1 MRRAGIVMTALVLTG
16 CSSIPSSGPVVQ
28 GARVDVIRSDGYVRV
43 IARPPSSGM
52 TPEALVRGFLSACA
66 SVADGD
72 DTARKYLTSAASA
85 TWNSNTRIDVYDAG
99 SLTVTL
105 ERNDTVHIT
114 APLIGTIDSRHRYHV
129 AEPGAMMTD
138 DLHVAQV
145 NGEWRIDALP
155 HALFLDQ
162 VDVAR
167 GFRAHPVYLLNPART
182 RLVPEYLMLPLSTT
196 NVLAP
201 LARAAV
207 AGLADGSVAT
217 SKLSITQSLFG
228 FIIGDFG
235 SAIVGLD
242 RRVMRMPAADRDA
255 VIAQLTWTLTAL
267 PSVSSVSVQV
277 DGRTLASSTGLTS
290 HTRSEFASF
299 DPTRELSQH
308 MLLYVHDDQIL
319 SLIDG
324 VPQILSRGRAAA
336 EATLSPDERMLV
348 AVTAS
353 RKSLDISVSGK
364 WSARVASG
372 SDLAAPAVLF
382 TGETWFVDREAR
394 GRLLMWDSTTP
405 VRPVD
410 TGLPDR
416 ARILDFAIAPDEVR
430 IALII
435 NNGATTTVR
444 VGRIVRD
451 AEGVRIVG
459 LARVEQ
465 RLTSAVAVAWADESE
480 LGVLGA
486 VGAVAVQPI
495 SVSLPLGTVSLIGGP
510 ANAVSL
516 AAVPGAPM
524 VVGDQAGQLWEY
536 LDGRWGASELGGA
549 PSYAH

>member
-1 MRRAGIVMTALVLTG
+1 VVGALVLAG

-28 GARVDVIRSDGYVRV
+28 GPRVDVIRNDGYVRV

-85 TWNSNTRIDVYDAG
+85 TWNSDTRIDVYDAG

-105 ERNDTVHIT
+105 ERNDTVRIT

-138 DLHVAQV
+138 DLHVTQV

-155 HALFLDQ
+155 HTLFLDQ
-162 VDVAR
+162 MDVAR

-182 RLVPEYLMLPLSTT
+182 RLVPEYVMLPLSTT

-217 SKLSITQSLFG
+217 SKVSVTQSLFG

-235 SAIVGLD
+235 AAIVGLD
-242 RRVMRMPAADRDA
+242 RRVMRMSAADRDA

-277 DGRTLASSTGLTS
+277 DGRTLASRTGLTS

-299 DPTRELSQH
+299 DPTRELAQH
-308 MLLYVHDDQIL
+308 MLLYVQDDQIL

-324 VPQILSRGRAAA
+324 VPRILSRGRAAA
-336 EATLSPDERMLV
+336 EATVSPDGRMLV

-353 RKSLDISVSGK
+353 RKLLDISVSGK
-364 WSARVASG
+364 LSALVASG
-372 SDLAAPAVLF
+372 SDLAAPAVLT
-382 TGETWFVDREAR
+382 TGETWFVDREAK
-394 GRLLMWDSTTP
+394 GRLLMWDSATP

-451 AEGVRIVG
+451 AKGVRIVG
-459 LARVEQ
+459 LVRVEQ
-465 RLTSAVAVAWADESE
+465 RLTSAVAVAWAGESE

-524 VVGDQAGQLWEY
+524 VVGDQTGQLWEY
-536 LDGRWGASELGGA
+536 LDGRWGASELGSA